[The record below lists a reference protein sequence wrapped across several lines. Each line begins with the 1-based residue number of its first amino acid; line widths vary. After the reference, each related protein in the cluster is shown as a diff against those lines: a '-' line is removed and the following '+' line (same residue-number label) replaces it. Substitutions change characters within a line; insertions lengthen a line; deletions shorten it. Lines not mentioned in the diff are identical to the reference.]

1 MGKYALWLGAVGGL
15 LSAACSGSSGPDD
28 EPPGSERPPAALK
41 VIRLPDTAPPLFND
55 SVAFFAKVGR
65 DDEGAIY
72 FQDRSGGRGERFARL
87 RIRRNTLL
95 TRPDGTAFG
104 PNDSVLIVMK
114 AVSPKDLL
122 VEMRPAGLK
131 FSSGDPAELKMEYE
145 ETDGDLDRDGDR
157 EDDDDKSIEQKLS
170 IWRQETPSD
179 PFVKLGSAKT
189 EGLREFEAKL
199 LGFTRFALAY

>member
-1 MGKYALWLGAVGGL
+1 MGKFYRLCGLAGGIMV
-15 LSAACSGSSGPDD
+15 AACSNSGPDD

-41 VIRLPDTAPPLFND
+41 VIRLPNSAPPLFND

-65 DDEGAIY
+65 DDEGLIY
-72 FQDRSGGRGERFARL
+72 FRDNAGERGEKFARL
-87 RIRRNTLL
+87 RIRRNSLL
-95 TRPDGTAFG
+95 ARPDGTPFG
-104 PNDSVLIVMK
+104 SNDSILIVMK
-114 AVSPKDLL
+114 AVSPRDLL

-131 FSSGDPAELKMEYE
+131 FSSSQPAELKIEYE
-145 ETDGDLDRDGDR
+145 ATDGDLDGDGDG
-157 EDDDDKSIEQKLS
+157 DDDDDQSIEQKLS

-179 PFVKLGSAKT
+179 PFVKLGSVKT